1 MRARAGGDVDVGEV
15 SGHDEAVVADEGVA
29 GCADAFLAV
38 RGEGDV
44 RGAGV
49 SAIERPFG
57 FAVADDED
65 TGGDFLVGH
74 GCECCR
80 YLKLAVER
88 RSNGF
93 VIEVLLAAGSPD
105 VSGIDMLLRHRW
117 RLVGEVR
124 HRSSVFIYSCTSI
137 SACQ

>member
-65 TGGDFLVGH
+65 AGGDFLSAMVVSAVG
-74 GCECCR
+74 
-80 YLKLAVER
+80 
-88 RSNGF
+88 
-93 VIEVLLAAGSPD
+93 
-105 VSGIDMLLRHRW
+105 
-117 RLVGEVR
+117 
-124 HRSSVFIYSCTSI
+124 T
-137 SACQ
+137 